1 MGRPSSSLRNVAALL
16 REPRQMVE
24 RTRRLELEDLIQ
36 SLDNNVSG
44 IDASEIAYDNS
55 VSGLSAVTVQGALN
69 EIASDSPDYTLSNVT
84 TARTLD
90 ADAAAGAISATPT
103 QAEVEALRDAVLQLA
118 DVVGTL
124 AADLQGKKVLGEP

>member
-1 MGRPSSSLRNVAALL
+1 MF
-16 REPRQMVE
+16 EQK
-24 RTRRLELEDLIQ
+24 RRLELGDRIGAVQNGVEAIE
-36 SLDNNVSG
+36 
-44 IDASEIAYDNS
+44 ASDVAFDNS
-55 VSGLSAVTVQGALN
+55 ASGLTATTVQGAIN

-84 TARTLD
+84 TDRVLD

-124 AADLQGKKVLGEP
+124 AADLQVKKLLGEP